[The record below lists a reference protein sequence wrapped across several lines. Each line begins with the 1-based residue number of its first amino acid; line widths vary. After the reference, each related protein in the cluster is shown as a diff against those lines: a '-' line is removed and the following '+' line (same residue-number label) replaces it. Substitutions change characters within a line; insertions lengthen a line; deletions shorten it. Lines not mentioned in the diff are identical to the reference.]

1 MPTPCDDCVAGCC
14 REYYI
19 LPSGHDVV
27 RIAETLALPLA
38 SFVTLRSRPQETGA
52 FRILIH
58 DAQGQPLYHRME
70 LGKIAEAGEG
80 YSARCVFL
88 LTVAGR
94 GRCGIYGVR
103 PALCAAYPT
112 SIREGA
118 LTLAGAHPYCPKGAW
133 RLGDLDVPAH
143 RLTHRVIDIQTI
155 IFGAVIDAWN
165 QHVQVQTTPTAQ
177 QASAFFAFLLRAYNL
192 LRAQEPALFADADC
206 PIDPGDLPHLITAR
220 LANVPA

>member
-1 MPTPCDDCVAGCC
+1 MSTPCDDCVAGCC

-27 RIAETLALPLA
+27 RIAESLALPLA
-38 SFVTLRSRPQETGA
+38 SFVTLRARPQESGA
-52 FRILIH
+52 FRILLA
-58 DAQGQPLYHRME
+58 DAQGQLLYHRME
-70 LGKIAEAGEG
+70 LSKIAEPGEG

-112 SIREGA
+112 SMRDGA
-118 LTLAGAHPYCPKGAW
+118 LTLAGARPYCPKGAW

-143 RLTHRVIDIQTI
+143 RLTHAVIDTQTI
-155 IFGAVIDAWN
+155 ISSAVIDAWN
-165 QHVQVQTTPTAQ
+165 QQVQLQNDVAAR
-177 QASAFFAFLLRAYNL
+177 QAGAFFAFLHRAYNL
-192 LRAQEPALFADADC
+192 LREREPALFADAAS
-206 PIDPGDLPHLITAR
+206 PLAPTEITRRTAAQ
-220 LANVPA
+220 LSTAT